1 MKNIF
6 SKSVR
11 FVHLPRL
18 HSRRTN
24 STKVFREISKETGKQ
39 LPTSLRELEGIKTF
53 LPRFTKHQFSLPVI
67 RKKKLVLKR
76 DVYVLSLLGKIKERK
91 HEL

>member
-1 MKNIF
+1 MTISQSYIVEGQILQKF
-6 SKSVR
+6 LGKFQKKS
-11 FVHLPRL
+11 
-18 HSRRTN
+18 
-24 STKVFREISKETGKQ
+24 EKQ
-39 LPTSLRELEGIKTF
+39 LPISLRELEGIKTF

-91 HEL
+91 HDL